1 MRDQGNER
9 VVEAKRR
16 KKKEK
21 KEEKKEGEWTRKKK
35 AERKA
40 CKCTSDMSTD
50 TWCGN
55 TCRSDLILSLLGG
68 EGRL

>member
-16 KKKEK
+16 KKKAKKEEK

-40 CKCTSDMSTD
+40 CKVSWLPVATAS
-50 TWCGN
+50 N
-55 TCRSDLILSLLGG
+55 PRSDDD
-68 EGRL
+68 